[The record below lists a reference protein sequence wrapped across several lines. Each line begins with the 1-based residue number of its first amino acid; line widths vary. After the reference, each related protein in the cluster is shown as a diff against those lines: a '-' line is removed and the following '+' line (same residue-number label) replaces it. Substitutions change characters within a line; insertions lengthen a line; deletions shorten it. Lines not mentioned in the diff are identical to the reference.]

1 MVSYVPTAD
10 FEGNDSLSLTVSDAT
25 LSDSVVVNLTVN
37 GVNDAPVIT
46 QGPGP
51 ISLTVTEDSSLS
63 YDLNATDV
71 DAGSTLTW
79 SVTGAAS
86 NGTAAID
93 SSTGVFTYSPN
104 ADFNGSDSVTVNVS
118 DSELSAN
125 LVINLTVTPVNDLSL
140 IHI

>member
-10 FEGNDSLSLTVSDAT
+10 FEGNDSLSLIVSDAT

-37 GVNDAPVIT
+37 GVNDSPVIN

-51 ISLTVTEDSSLS
+51 LSLTVTEDSSLS

-86 NGTAAID
+86 NGTASID
-93 SSTGVFTYSPN
+93 SSTGVFSYSPN
-104 ADFNGSDSVTVNVS
+104 ADFNGCLLYTSPSPRD
-118 DSELSAN
+118 
-125 LVINLTVTPVNDLSL
+125 
-140 IHI
+140 